1 MMRHGASPYHTS
13 EEINRENGVYAVD
26 AVGNDINES
35 GEEGEDDE
43 EIDSTVVQAVSNWGA
58 TSGGLA
64 FGLNLY
70 DAVEAGI
77 QAFRHKNDHE
87 KPIIDLYAK
96 IKKEGNAYSKMKTN
110 LTPWMKMARNQLK
123 AIHA

>member
-13 EEINRENGVYAVD
+13 EINRENGVYAVGD
-26 AVGNDINES
+26 DINDS
-35 GEEGEDDE
+35 GEEGEEDDE
-43 EIDSTVVQAVSNWGA
+43 NDTTAVQAVSNWGA

-64 FGLNLY
+64 FGLDL
-70 DAVEAGI
+70 DHAVGAGI

-87 KPIIDLYAK
+87 IPIINLYAK
-96 IKKEGNAYSKMKTN
+96 IKKEGNAHAKMKTT
-110 LTPWMKMARNQLK
+110 LTPWLKMASNQLK